1 MSGAARARIN
11 SENVPIVRQQFVQAE
26 PDVEST
32 GQPTTPSIPDD
43 LVDDGSSD
51 ESTNIHRTYHYWQ
64 VILNEEW
71 ASIRSTITKQ
81 MIWSAALP
89 FLKCTFCETENS
101 NVYCRPCGGYFCTL
115 CTNLLHNGINIFH
128 KPMIWKVWGN
138 LL

>member
-1 MSGAARARIN
+1 MSGAARAQIN

-32 GQPTTPSIPDD
+32 GQPTTPSVPDD

-51 ESTNIHRTYHYWQ
+51 ESTNIHKTYHYWQ

-81 MIWSAALP
+81 MI
-89 FLKCTFCETENS
+89 
-101 NVYCRPCGGYFCTL
+101 
-115 CTNLLHNGINIFH
+115 
-128 KPMIWKVWGN
+128 
-138 LL
+138 